1 MPDRMIVFDM
11 DGVLVDV
18 GESYR
23 ASIVETVKHLT
34 GQTITRDQIQDYKNH
49 GGWNNDWALT
59 QKICEDLG
67 VPISYETA
75 VFEFNKIFFG
85 PSGRGE
91 DGLMARE
98 RWIPQPGLL
107 ERIQAQFD
115 FGIFTGRVRYE
126 LDLTLERCAPHLR
139 FGAIM
144 TADSVEHQKPH
155 PDGLLKIAALD
166 RERPLLYIGD
176 TVDDARA
183 ARAAQVPFIGIAA
196 PHHGA
201 ALPGLLRAEG
211 ARHVLENINQ
221 LETVL

>member
-1 MPDRMIVFDM
+1 MADRMIVFDM

-23 ASIVETVKHLT
+23 ASIVETVHHIT
-34 GQTITRDQIQDYKNH
+34 GQAITREQIQEYKNQ

-67 VPISYETA
+67 QPISYDTA
-75 VFEFNKIFFG
+75 VVEFNKIFFG
-85 PSGRGE
+85 PSGRGT

-98 RWIPQPGLL
+98 QWIPQPGLL
-107 ERIQAQFD
+107 ERIQTRFD
-115 FGIFTGRVRYE
+115 FGIFTGRIRFE
-126 LDLTLERCAPHLR
+126 LDLTLERSAPHLR
-139 FGAIM
+139 FEAIV
-144 TADSVEHQKPH
+144 TADDVENQKPH
-155 PDGLLKIAALD
+155 PEGLFKIAALD

-221 LETVL
+221 LENVL

>member
-23 ASIVETVKHLT
+23 ASIVETVHHLT
-34 GQTITRDQIQDYKNH
+34 GHTITRENIQDYKNQ

-59 QKICEDLG
+59 QKICADLG
-67 VPISYETA
+67 TPISYETA
-75 VFEFNKIFFG
+75 VTEFNKIFFG
-85 PSGRGE
+85 PSGRGT

-98 RWIPQPGLL
+98 RWLPQSGLL
-107 ERIQAQFD
+107 ERINSRFD
-115 FGIFTGRVRYE
+115 FGIFTGRIRFE
-126 LDLTLERCAPHLR
+126 LDLTLARSAPHLR
-139 FGAIM
+139 FDAIV
-144 TADSVEHQKPH
+144 TADDVENQKPH
-155 PDGLLKIAALD
+155 PEGLLKIAALD
-166 RERPLLYIGD
+166 QLRPLIYIGD

-183 ARAAQVPFIGIAA
+183 AQSAGVPFIGIAA

-211 ARHVLENINQ
+211 ARHILENINQ